1 MEKGDEKL
9 RRDVL
14 VSRGDSEDRKSRGS
28 LVAVLVS
35 SPVKKE
41 VQTPVR
47 DDRSMSF
54 TLSPS
59 PILSRKSSVKCK
71 KSSQPEM
78 GSSSSS
84 AEFGPLY
91 RMLVTQLVRVGLT
104 GKMAY
109 GRSAA
114 IVNVWAETGY
124 KVDQLRKVMARFSG
138 KEEQRKELCRIVE
151 EKCRRK
157 ARKMNVD
164 IVVMVDITIA
174 FLVET

>member
-1 MEKGDEKL
+1 
-9 RRDVL
+9 
-14 VSRGDSEDRKSRGS
+14 
-28 LVAVLVS
+28 
-35 SPVKKE
+35 
-41 VQTPVR
+41 
-47 DDRSMSF
+47 
-54 TLSPS
+54 
-59 PILSRKSSVKCK
+59 
-71 KSSQPEM
+71 M

-91 RMLVTQLVRVGLT
+91 RMLVTQLVGVGLT

-114 IVNVWAETGY
+114 IVNVWAETY